1 MNTEEQKVLQR
12 MIEIYKPSDIDWMG
26 TKIKKN
32 NPLTFHH
39 IVKRKKGDTVVSN
52 GALLTRKSHQV
63 LNKLQARNR
72 DLYDKWQWLFIE
84 INCSNSSPNT
94 AHIEGMMELR
104 KETKEFL
111 YGKPKT
117 LKL

>member
-1 MNTEEQKVLQR
+1 MNTEEQIVLQR
-12 MIEIYKPSDIDWMG
+12 MIEIYKPGDIDWMG

-32 NPLTFHH
+32 NPLTFHY
-39 IVKRKKGDTVVSN
+39 IVKRKKGDTIVSN

-94 AHIEGMMELR
+94 AHLEENQR
-104 KETKEFL
+104 T
-111 YGKPKT
+111 
-117 LKL
+117 

>member
-1 MNTEEQKVLQR
+1 MNIEEQIILQR
-12 MIEIYKPSDIDWMG
+12 MIEIYKPGDIDWMG

-32 NPLTFHH
+32 NPLTYHH
-39 IVKRKKGDTVVSN
+39 IVKRKKGDTIVSN

-63 LNKLQARNR
+63 LNKLQARNT

-94 AHIEGMMELR
+94 AHIEEMKELR